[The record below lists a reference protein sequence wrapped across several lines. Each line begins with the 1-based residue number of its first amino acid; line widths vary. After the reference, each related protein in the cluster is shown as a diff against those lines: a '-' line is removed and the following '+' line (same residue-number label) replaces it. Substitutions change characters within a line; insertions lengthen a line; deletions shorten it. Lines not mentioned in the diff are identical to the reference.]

1 MIPLPHDS
9 AAVNHRVV
17 ERPILVVETPS
28 HADAVSPPVPSE
40 EQVQAIDGAFIHQQH
55 EHETIASFIGLRL
68 SILLMHDL
76 AKDAIPSVEEE
87 EQPPDDLDQP
97 AE

>member
-9 AAVNHRVV
+9 ASVNHRVV
-17 ERPILVVETPS
+17 ERPMLVVEPPS
-28 HADAVSPPVPSE
+28 HAEAVAPPVPNQ

-55 EHETIASFIGLRL
+55 EQETMASFLGLRL
-68 SILLMHDL
+68 SVLLMHDL
-76 AKDAIPSVEEE
+76 AKDAIPSAEEE
-87 EQPPDDLDQP
+87 KEELLDDDQP

>member
-17 ERPILVVETPS
+17 ERPMLVVEPPS
-28 HADAVSPPVPSE
+28 HADAVAPPVPSE

-55 EHETIASFIGLRL
+55 EQETIASLLGLRL
-68 SILLMHDL
+68 SVLLMHDL
-76 AKDAIPSVEEE
+76 AKDAMPVAEEE
-87 EQPPDDLDQP
+87 EEADPL

>member
-1 MIPLPHDS
+1 MFPLPHDS

-17 ERPILVVETPS
+17 ERPMLVVEPPS
-28 HADAVSPPVPSE
+28 HADAVAPPVPSE

-55 EHETIASFIGLRL
+55 EQETIASFLGLRL
-68 SILLMHDL
+68 SVLLMHDL
-76 AKDAIPSVEEE
+76 AKDALPSAEEVEE
-87 EQPPDDLDQP
+87 PLDDADPP

>member
-17 ERPILVVETPS
+17 ERPVLVVEPPS
-28 HADAVSPPVPSE
+28 HADAVAPPVPSE

-55 EHETIASFIGLRL
+55 EQETMASFLGLRL
-68 SILLMHDL
+68 SVLLMHDL
-76 AKDAIPSVEEE
+76 AKDAIPSAEEE
-87 EQPPDDLDQP
+87 EQPPDDADQP
-97 AE
+97 AD